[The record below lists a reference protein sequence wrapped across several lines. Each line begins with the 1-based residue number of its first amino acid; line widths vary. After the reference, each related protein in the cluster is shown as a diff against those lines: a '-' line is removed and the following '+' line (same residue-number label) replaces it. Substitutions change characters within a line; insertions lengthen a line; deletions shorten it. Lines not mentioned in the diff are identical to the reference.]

1 MRKSYHP
8 TSTQVSNFAQRSD
21 HCANSAEAREYGPT
35 CAKSKK
41 ENDMSRTE
49 MILAPNSVT
58 NADAIY
64 YKDATE
70 LASLIRTKELSSREV
85 VQAHLD
91 RIQAINP
98 KINAIVT
105 LLAEDALKGADA
117 ADKAVKNRSELGPL
131 HGVPFTIKDAID
143 TAGVLTQRGSK
154 IFARNIPER
163 DASVVTRFK
172 AAGAIPLAKTNLPEF
187 SAWQET
193 DNLVTGLSRNP
204 WNLERTPGGSSGGE
218 SAAIAAGLSPI
229 GIGSDLAISVRGPA
243 ALTGIVGLKATHGRI
258 PYTGHWPEVLNR
270 YFHIGPLAR
279 SVRDIAMAFSIMQG
293 PDGID
298 GLAIHAKTAEPADA
312 PVAGKALRVGWLVE
326 PGLGPVDREVAA
338 AVADAAELLKDLG
351 CEVEPVR
358 IPLLEENNYF
368 DPAITLYGAE
378 LGRYVRRFVG
388 DREAELHY
396 IGKIYVTSPDPS
408 LGEYIEAEIKVDKLK
423 GAFAGYFQK
432 YDVLLCPVIPFTAP
446 LPGIEEYVVNGE
458 KVPSTHMMRA
468 TVPFNLAG
476 LPALSVPFTFSSE
489 QLPINVQ
496 LVSRWLDEATIL
508 RLGSLIEA
516 RNKAQHR
523 HPNL

>member
-1 MRKSYHP
+1 MAPNEKNLSVH
-8 TSTQVSNFAQRSD
+8 S
-21 HCANSAEAREYGPT
+21 
-35 CAKSKK
+35 AKS
-41 ENDMSRTE
+41 
-49 MILAPNSVT
+49 
-58 NADAIY
+58 ADPIY
-64 YKDATE
+64 YTDATG
-70 LASLIRTKELSSREV
+70 LADLIRTKQLTPREV

-91 RIQAINP
+91 RISEVNP
-98 KINAIVT
+98 RINAIVT
-105 LLAEDALKGADA
+105 LLAESALRAADA
-117 ADKAVKNRSELGPL
+117 AEKAVMSGAELGPL

-154 IFARNIPER
+154 IFAGNIPQK
-163 DASVVTRFK
+163 DATVVTRFK

-204 WNLERTPGGSSGGE
+204 WNLDRTPGGSSGGE

-229 GIGSDLAISVRGPA
+229 GIGSDLAISIRGPA

-279 SVRDIAMAFSIMQG
+279 SVRDIAMAFSVLQG

-298 GLAIHAKTAEPADA
+298 GLAVHARSAGPADG
-312 PVAGKALRVGWLVE
+312 PIEGKPLRVGWLVE
-326 PGLGPVDREVAA
+326 PGFGPVDREVASAVA
-338 AVADAAELLKDLG
+338 AVADLLQSLG

-358 IPLLEENNYF
+358 IPLLEQNNYF

-388 DREAELHY
+388 DRVVELHY

-408 LGEYIEAEIKVDKLK
+408 LGEYIDAEIKVDKLK
-423 GAFAGYFQK
+423 GAFAGYFQR
-432 YDVLLCPVIPFTAP
+432 YDALLCPVIPFTAP
-446 LPGIEEYVVNGE
+446 PPGLEKYVINGE
-458 KVPSTHMMRA
+458 EVPSTHMMRA
-468 TVPFNLAG
+468 TVPFNLTG

-508 RLGSLIEA
+508 RLGLLIEA
-516 RNKAQHR
+516 GNKVNNR
-523 HPNL
+523 RPIP

>member
-1 MRKSYHP
+1 MDNNL
-8 TSTQVSNFAQRSD
+8 SNA
-21 HCANSAEAREYGPT
+21 A
-35 CAKSKK
+35 
-41 ENDMSRTE
+41 
-49 MILAPNSVT
+49 T
-58 NADAIY
+58 NTGSIY

-70 LASLIRTKELSSREV
+70 LAALIRTKQLSSREV
-85 VQAHLD
+85 VQTHLD
-91 RIQAINP
+91 RIAAVNP
-98 KINAIVT
+98 KVNAIVT
-105 LLAEDALKGADA
+105 LMADDALKSADA
-117 ADKAVKNRSELGPL
+117 ADKALASGIDLGPL

-143 TAGVLTQRGSK
+143 TAGVLTQRASR
-154 IFARNIPER
+154 IFAGNIPTK
-163 DASVVTRFK
+163 DATVVTRFK

-204 WNLERTPGGSSGGE
+204 WNLDRTPGGSSGGE

-279 SVRDIAMAFSIMQG
+279 SVRDIATAFSIMQG

-298 GLAIHAKTAEPADA
+298 GLAIHAKDTEPYNG
-312 PVAGKALRVGWLVE
+312 PVADRLIRVGCLVE
-326 PGLGPVDREVAA
+326 PGFGPVDREVASAVTA
-338 AVADAAELLKDLG
+338 AADLLRDAG
-351 CEVEPVR
+351 CNVEAVQ
-358 IPLLEENNYF
+358 IPILEENNYF

-388 DREAELHY
+388 DREAELHF
-396 IGKIYVTSPDPS
+396 IGKIYVSSPDPS
-408 LGEYIEAEIKVDKLK
+408 LADYIDAEIKTDQLK
-423 GAFAGYFQK
+423 SAFAGYFQK

-446 LPGIEEYVVNGE
+446 PPGLEAYVVNGE

-468 TVPFNLAG
+468 TVPFNLSG
-476 LPALSVPFTFSSE
+476 LPALSVPFSFSSE

-496 LVSRWLDEATIL
+496 LVSKWFDEEMIL
-508 RLGSLIEA
+508 RLGQLIESA
-516 RNKAQHR
+516 TDAHNR

>member
-1 MRKSYHP
+1 MTSKEKSP
-8 TSTQVSNFAQRSD
+8 VSNA
-21 HCANSAEAREYGPT
+21 T
-35 CAKSKK
+35 
-41 ENDMSRTE
+41 
-49 MILAPNSVT
+49 T
-58 NADAIY
+58 NTGSIY

-70 LASLIRTKELSSREV
+70 LAALIRTKQLSSREV
-85 VQAHLD
+85 VQTHLD
-91 RIQAINP
+91 RIAAVNP
-98 KINAIVT
+98 KVNAIVT
-105 LLAEDALKGADA
+105 LMADDALQSADA
-117 ADKAVKNRSELGPL
+117 ADKALASGIDLGPL

-143 TAGVLTQRGSK
+143 TAGVLTQRASR
-154 IFARNIPER
+154 IFAGNIPTK
-163 DASVVTRFK
+163 DATVVTRFK

-204 WNLERTPGGSSGGE
+204 WNLDRTPGGSSGGE

-279 SVRDIAMAFSIMQG
+279 SVRDIATAFSIMQG

-298 GLAIHAKTAEPADA
+298 GLAIHAKDTEPYNG
-312 PVAGKALRVGWLVE
+312 PVADRLIRVGCLVE
-326 PGLGPVDREVAA
+326 PGFGPVDREIASAVTAA
-338 AVADAAELLKDLG
+338 ADLLRDVG
-351 CEVEPVR
+351 CSVEAVQ
-358 IPLLEENNYF
+358 IPILEENNYF

-388 DREAELHY
+388 DREAELHF
-396 IGKIYVTSPDPS
+396 IGKIYVSSPDPS
-408 LGEYIEAEIKVDKLK
+408 LADYIDAEIKTDQLK
-423 GAFAGYFQK
+423 SAFAGYFQK

-446 LPGIEEYVVNGE
+446 PPGLEAYVVNGE

-468 TVPFNLAG
+468 TVPFNLSG
-476 LPALSVPFTFSSE
+476 LPALSVPFSFSSE

-496 LVSRWLDEATIL
+496 LVSKWFDEEMIL
-508 RLGSLIEA
+508 RLGQLIESA
-516 RNKAQHR
+516 TDAHNR

>member
-1 MRKSYHP
+1 MSSAAKISE
-8 TSTQVSNFAQRSD
+8 VSSV
-21 HCANSAEAREYGPT
+21 
-35 CAKSKK
+35 K
-41 ENDMSRTE
+41 E
-49 MILAPNSVT
+49 
-58 NADAIY
+58 ADAIC

-70 LASLIRTKELSSREV
+70 LASLIRTKQLSSREI
-85 VQAHLD
+85 VQAHLN
-91 RIQAINP
+91 RIEAINP
-98 KINAIVT
+98 KVNAIVT

-117 ADKAVKNRSELGPL
+117 ADKAVKNGVELGPL

-154 IFARNIPER
+154 IFAGNIPEK
-163 DASVVTRFK
+163 DATVVTRFK

-204 WNLERTPGGSSGGE
+204 WNLDRTPGGSSGGE

-279 SVRDIAMAFSIMQG
+279 SVRDVTTALSIMQG
-293 PDGID
+293 PDGVD
-298 GLAIHAKTAEPADA
+298 GLAIHAKTAELTDGAI
-312 PVAGKALRVGWLVE
+312 AGKPLRVGWLVE
-326 PGLGPVDREVAA
+326 PGFGPVDREVAA
-338 AVADAAELLKDLG
+338 AVAAAADLLKDAG
-351 CEVEPVR
+351 CKVEPVR
-358 IPLLEENNYF
+358 IPLLEQNNYF
-368 DPAITLYGAE
+368 DPAILLYGAE

-408 LGEYIEAEIKVDKLK
+408 LGEYIDAEIKVDKLK
-423 GAFAGYFQK
+423 GAFAAYFQQ
-432 YDVLLCPVIPFTAP
+432 YDALLCPVIPFTAP
-446 LPGIEEYVVNGE
+446 PPGLEEYVVNGE

-468 TVPFNLAG
+468 TVPFNLTG
-476 LPALSVPFTFSSE
+476 LPALSVPFRFSSE

-496 LVSRWLDEATIL
+496 LVSRWLDDETIL
-508 RLGSLIEA
+508 RLGLLIESG
-516 RNKAQHR
+516 NKVNNR
-523 HPNL
+523 RPNL

>member
-1 MRKSYHP
+1 M
-8 TSTQVSNFAQRSD
+8 SNNEKDSA
-21 HCANSAEAREYGPT
+21 ANSAQ
-35 CAKSKK
+35 
-41 ENDMSRTE
+41 D
-49 MILAPNSVT
+49 T
-58 NADAIY
+58 NAIY
-64 YKDATE
+64 FKDATE
-70 LASLIRTKELSSREV
+70 LAALIRTKQISSREV

-91 RIQAINP
+91 RIAVVNT
-98 KINAIVT
+98 KVNAIVT
-105 LLAEDALKGADA
+105 LLANDALKGADA
-117 ADKAVKNRSELGPL
+117 ADKAVKDGAELGQL

-143 TAGVLTQRGSK
+143 TAGVLTQRASR
-154 IFARNIPER
+154 IFAGNVPTK
-163 DASVVTRFK
+163 DATVVTRFK

-204 WNLERTPGGSSGGE
+204 WNLDRTPGGSSGGE

-279 SVRDIAMAFSIMQG
+279 SVRDIAAAFSIMQG
-293 PDGID
+293 PDGVD
-298 GLAIHAKTAEPADA
+298 GLAIHAKDAEPFNGPIAGR
-312 PVAGKALRVGWLVE
+312 PVRVGWLVE
-326 PGLGPVDREVAA
+326 PGFGPVDREVAA
-338 AVADAAELLKDLG
+338 AVAAAANLLRDAG
-351 CEVEPVR
+351 CDVEAVR
-358 IPLLEENNYF
+358 IPILEQNNYF

-388 DREAELHY
+388 DREAELHF
-396 IGKIYVTSPDPS
+396 IGKIYVSAPDPS
-408 LGEYIEAEIKVDKLK
+408 LSDYIDAEIKTDQLK

-432 YDVLLCPVIPFTAP
+432 HDVLLCPVIPFTAP
-446 LPGIEEYVVNGE
+446 PPGREEYVVNGE
-458 KVPSTHMMRA
+458 KVPSTHMMRV

-476 LPALSVPFTFSSE
+476 LPGLSVPFGFSSE

-496 LVSRWLDEATIL
+496 LVSKWFDEATIL
-508 RLGSLIEA
+508 RLGQLIESA
-516 RNKAQHR
+516 TDAHNR

>member
-1 MRKSYHP
+1 MSSAAKISE
-8 TSTQVSNFAQRSD
+8 VSSV
-21 HCANSAEAREYGPT
+21 
-35 CAKSKK
+35 K
-41 ENDMSRTE
+41 E
-49 MILAPNSVT
+49 
-58 NADAIY
+58 ADAIC

-70 LASLIRTKELSSREV
+70 LASLIRTKQLSSREI
-85 VQAHLD
+85 VQAHLN
-91 RIQAINP
+91 RIEAINP
-98 KINAIVT
+98 KVNAIVT

-117 ADKAVKNRSELGPL
+117 ADKAVRNGVDLGPL

-154 IFARNIPER
+154 IFAGNIPEK
-163 DASVVTRFK
+163 DATVVTRFK

-204 WNLERTPGGSSGGE
+204 WNLDRTPGGSSGGE

-279 SVRDIAMAFSIMQG
+279 SVRDVTTALSIMQG
-293 PDGID
+293 PDGVD
-298 GLAIHAKTAEPADA
+298 GLAIHAKTAELTDGAI
-312 PVAGKALRVGWLVE
+312 AGKPLRVGWLVE
-326 PGLGPVDREVAA
+326 PGFGPVDREVAA
-338 AVADAAELLKDLG
+338 AVAAAADLLKDAG

-358 IPLLEENNYF
+358 IPLLEQNNYF
-368 DPAITLYGAE
+368 DPAILLYGAE

-408 LGEYIEAEIKVDKLK
+408 LGEYIDAEIKVDKLK
-423 GAFAGYFQK
+423 GAFAAYFQQ
-432 YDVLLCPVIPFTAP
+432 YDALLCPVIPFTAP
-446 LPGIEEYVVNGE
+446 PPGLEEYVVNGE

-468 TVPFNLAG
+468 TVPFNLTG
-476 LPALSVPFTFSSE
+476 LPALSVPFRFSSE

-496 LVSRWLDEATIL
+496 LVSRWLDDETIL
-508 RLGSLIEA
+508 RLGLLIESG
-516 RNKAQHR
+516 NKVNNR
-523 HPNL
+523 RPNL

>member
-1 MRKSYHP
+1 MSSAAKISE
-8 TSTQVSNFAQRSD
+8 VSSV
-21 HCANSAEAREYGPT
+21 
-35 CAKSKK
+35 K
-41 ENDMSRTE
+41 E
-49 MILAPNSVT
+49 
-58 NADAIY
+58 ADAIC

-70 LASLIRTKELSSREV
+70 LASLIRTKQLSSREI
-85 VQAHLD
+85 VQAHLN
-91 RIQAINP
+91 RIEAINP
-98 KINAIVT
+98 KVNAIVT

-117 ADKAVKNRSELGPL
+117 ADKAVKNGVELGPL

-154 IFARNIPER
+154 IFAGNIPEK
-163 DASVVTRFK
+163 DATVVTRFK

-204 WNLERTPGGSSGGE
+204 WNLDRTPGGSSGGE

-279 SVRDIAMAFSIMQG
+279 SVRDVTTALSIMQG
-293 PDGID
+293 PDGVD
-298 GLAIHAKTAEPADA
+298 GLAIHAKTAELTDGAI
-312 PVAGKALRVGWLVE
+312 AGKPLRVGWLVE
-326 PGLGPVDREVAA
+326 PGFGPVDREVAA
-338 AVADAAELLKDLG
+338 AVAAAADLLKDAG

-358 IPLLEENNYF
+358 IPLLEQNNYF
-368 DPAITLYGAE
+368 DPAILLYGAE

-408 LGEYIEAEIKVDKLK
+408 LGEYIDAEIKVDKLK
-423 GAFAGYFQK
+423 GAFAGYFQQ
-432 YDVLLCPVIPFTAP
+432 YDALLFPVIPFTAP
-446 LPGIEEYVVNGE
+446 PPGLEEYVVNGE

-468 TVPFNLAG
+468 TVPFNLTG
-476 LPALSVPFTFSSE
+476 LPALSVPFRFSSE

-496 LVSRWLDEATIL
+496 LVSRWLDDETIL
-508 RLGSLIEA
+508 RLGLLIESG
-516 RNKAQHR
+516 NKVNNR
-523 HPNL
+523 RPNL

>member
-1 MRKSYHP
+1 MTSKEKSP
-8 TSTQVSNFAQRSD
+8 VSNDA
-21 HCANSAEAREYGPT
+21 
-35 CAKSKK
+35 
-41 ENDMSRTE
+41 
-49 MILAPNSVT
+49 T
-58 NADAIY
+58 NTGSIY

-70 LASLIRTKELSSREV
+70 LAALIRTKQLSSREV
-85 VQAHLD
+85 VQTHLD
-91 RIQAINP
+91 RIAAVNP
-98 KINAIVT
+98 KVNAIVT
-105 LLAEDALKGADA
+105 LMADDALQSADA
-117 ADKAVKNRSELGPL
+117 ADKALASGIDLGPL

-143 TAGVLTQRGSK
+143 TAGVLTQRASR
-154 IFARNIPER
+154 IFAGNIPTK
-163 DASVVTRFK
+163 DATVVTRFK

-204 WNLERTPGGSSGGE
+204 WNLDRTPGGSSGGE

-279 SVRDIAMAFSIMQG
+279 SVRDIATAFSIMQG

-298 GLAIHAKTAEPADA
+298 GLAIHAKDTEPYNG
-312 PVAGKALRVGWLVE
+312 PVADRLIRVGCLVE
-326 PGLGPVDREVAA
+326 PGFGPVDREVASTVTA
-338 AVADAAELLKDLG
+338 AADLLRDAG
-351 CEVEPVR
+351 CNVEAVQ
-358 IPLLEENNYF
+358 IPILEENNYF

-388 DREAELHY
+388 DREAELHF
-396 IGKIYVTSPDPS
+396 IGKIYVSSPDPS
-408 LGEYIEAEIKVDKLK
+408 LADYIDAEIKTDQLK
-423 GAFAGYFQK
+423 SAFAGYFQK

-446 LPGIEEYVVNGE
+446 PPGLEAYVVNGE

-468 TVPFNLAG
+468 TVPFNLSG
-476 LPALSVPFTFSSE
+476 LPALSVPFSFSSE

-496 LVSRWLDEATIL
+496 LVSKWFDEEMIL
-508 RLGSLIEA
+508 RLGQLIESA
-516 RNKAQHR
+516 TDAHNR

>member
-1 MRKSYHP
+1 MSNDKS
-8 TSTQVSNFAQRSD
+8 
-21 HCANSAEAREYGPT
+21 
-35 CAKSKK
+35 
-41 ENDMSRTE
+41 
-49 MILAPNSVT
+49 ILMQDPAT
-58 NADAIY
+58 DTDAIY
-64 YKDATE
+64 FKDATE
-70 LASLIRTKELSSREV
+70 LAALIRTKQISSREA
-85 VQAHLD
+85 VQTHLD
-91 RIQAINP
+91 RIAQVNP
-98 KINAIVT
+98 KVNAIVT
-105 LLAEDALKGADA
+105 LMADDALRGADL
-117 ADKAVKNRSELGPL
+117 ADKAVKAGAELGPL

-143 TAGVLTQRGSK
+143 TAGVLTQRASR
-154 IFARNIPER
+154 IFAGNIPTK
-163 DASVVTRFK
+163 DATVVTRFK

-204 WNLERTPGGSSGGE
+204 WNLDRTPGGSSGGE
-218 SAAIAAGLSPI
+218 SAAIASGLSPI

-279 SVRDIAMAFSIMQG
+279 SVRDIATAFSIMQG

-298 GLAIHAKTAEPADA
+298 GLAVHAKDA
-312 PVAGKALRVGWLVE
+312 GPFNGPIAGRPIRVGWLVE
-326 PGLGPVDREVAA
+326 PGFGPVDREVAA
-338 AVADAAELLKDLG
+338 AVADAADLLRDAG
-351 CEVEPVR
+351 CEVEAVR
-358 IPLLEENNYF
+358 IPVLEQNNYF

-388 DREAELHY
+388 DREAELHF
-396 IGKIYVTSPDPS
+396 IGKIYVSAPDPS
-408 LGEYIEAEIKVDKLK
+408 LSDYIDAEIKTDQLK
-423 GAFAGYFQK
+423 GAFAGYFEQ

-446 LPGIEEYVVNGE
+446 LPGLEEYVVNGE

-476 LPALSVPFTFSSE
+476 LPGLSVPFSFSSE

-496 LVSRWLDEATIL
+496 LVSKWFDEATIL
-508 RLGSLIEA
+508 RLGQLIESA
-516 RNKAQHR
+516 TDAHNR

>member
-1 MRKSYHP
+1 VAKTKFRYRLPDEQEKMMASTIKSLE
-8 TSTQVSNFAQRSD
+8 TLSAIETQAT
-21 HCANSAEAREYGPT
+21 H
-35 CAKSKK
+35 
-41 ENDMSRTE
+41 
-49 MILAPNSVT
+49 
-58 NADAIY
+58 

-70 LASLIRTKELSSREV
+70 LALLIRTKQLSSREV

-91 RIQAINP
+91 RIENINP
-98 KINAIVT
+98 KVNAIVT
-105 LLAEDALKGADA
+105 LLAEDALRGADA
-117 ADKAVKNRSELGPL
+117 ADNAVKNGEALGPL

-154 IFARNIPER
+154 VFSGNIPEK

-279 SVRDIAMAFSIMQG
+279 SVRDIATAFSIMQG

-312 PVAGKALRVGWLVE
+312 PIAGKALRVGWLVE
-326 PGLGPVDREVAA
+326 PGFGPVDREVAT
-338 AVADAAELLKDLG
+338 AVADAAELLKKLG
-351 CEVEPVR
+351 CDVEQVR
-358 IPLLEENNYF
+358 IPLLEQNNYF

-408 LGEYIEAEIKVDKLK
+408 LGEYIDAEIKVDKLK

-446 LPGIEEYVVNGE
+446 LPGLEEYVVNGE

-516 RNKAQHR
+516 GNKAQHR